1 MFRIPDSNGTSVV
14 VNEVYEDGFNLT
26 INKYMNKQIKVFK
39 RPILESYLTKAK
51 KIVVEDIDEE
61 VISTGITSLDEALGG
76 GLKNGL
82 FVIGA
87 NPGMGKTSLM
97 LHIAINLALRE
108 KHTLFFSLDMSD
120 IQSTIRLL
128 SNTSYRFEDLE
139 SMSIND
145 LSTPK
150 KIFNGD
156 KLNDNVSKIYEKF
169 CRINN
174 YINVLSIH
182 EDVLG
187 KVDNSVTYVESVEKA
202 IKNYRKHLE
211 NQTPIVVIDFLQ
223 LLQNQP
229 TSSYRDEYDGEIT
242 LKSYDRRLEMDKVIE
257 QLKKLSSVYKLPIIV
272 ITSTNRSSYTK
283 SNSYDNSDYD
293 IGFSKES
300 GNIEYIADVL
310 IRLTSK
316 DDAPTVFGGP
326 EQKVINLNIVKSRF
340 GLAQKTIPLTFIP
353 EYAFFR
359 EETSQ

>member
-14 VNEVYEDGFNLT
+14 VNEIYEDGFNIT
-26 INKYMNKQIKVFK
+26 ASNYNNKSIKTFK
-39 RPILESYLTKAK
+39 RPILESYFTKAK
-51 KIVVEDIDEE
+51 RIVIEDIDEE
-61 VISTGITSLDEALGG
+61 VIPTEINSLYEVLGG

-82 FVIGA
+82 YVIGA

-97 LHIAINLALRE
+97 LHIAINLAL
-108 KHTLFFSLDMSD
+108 KKHHTLFFSLDMSD
-120 IQSTIRLL
+120 IQTTIRLL
-128 SNTSYRFEDLE
+128 SNTSYRFDDLE
-139 SMSIND
+139 NMSIND
-145 LSTPK
+145 LSNPR
-150 KIFNGD
+150 KIYSGD
-156 KLNDNVSKIYEKF
+156 KLNDNVKKLYDKYLE
-169 CRINN
+169 ING

-202 IKNYRKHLE
+202 IKNFRQYLK
-211 NQTPIVVIDFLQ
+211 QTPVVVIDFLQ

-310 IRLTSK
+310 IRLTSNN
-316 DDAPTVFGGP
+316 DAPTVFGGP

-340 GLAQKTIPLTFIP
+340 GLAQKTIPMAFIP